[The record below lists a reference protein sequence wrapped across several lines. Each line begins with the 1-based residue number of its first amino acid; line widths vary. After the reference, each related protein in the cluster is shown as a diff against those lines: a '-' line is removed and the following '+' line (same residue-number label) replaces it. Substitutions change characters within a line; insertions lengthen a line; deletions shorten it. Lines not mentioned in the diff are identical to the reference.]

1 MSSVSQTSYLMSP
14 PESTSTSATDQD
26 GLTTQNISTSSSSI
40 SLSSNKASNHTN
52 DTNSSGS
59 SSHNTLF
66 TTSNSNRSASNKSY
80 LTSPPS
86 NESNS
91 SGAKVQ
97 ETFSTTPKFRT
108 SSSSDSQT
116 SSEASKMSK
125 NITSSGTSDHNGL
138 STSPTFSSSSS
149 SGPQTGHSKPT
160 PTHNSTSSGAA
171 QSLNSTTALNI
182 HDVNS
187 SFSRTS
193 NVTSK
198 PTNDRTSSGTG
209 KPENTGTTTAFRTS
223 SSSLSQPSYLTTQP
237 TTSATTKSSPT
248 TTASST
254 TTSSIILPSMTL
266 DNNPNFNSE
275 QLPQTESAEN
285 AANTMSKMSII
296 ADLVRNT
303 STAIIK
309 IGKTQGVF
317 AKLTQQN
324 EENKNFV
331 FTSSG
336 DVKILSESNNLATDY
351 ALSVHL
357 PKEASEMA
365 VKKNGS
371 YIGILVFPGI
381 PKINATSSFFNN
393 QILGIEMGVNISN
406 LSETINIQFTN
417 VNTSGLSVSC
427 VSWDGRSNQPDGAHK
442 WITDGC
448 KTIAVNSSVTCQCSH
463 LTFFA
468 ILMSPGNKNI
478 SSSDL
483 KTLTQITKAG
493 CGISLFFL
501 GVALFMHFLV
511 RKNKASEAVKIL
523 MNLFVALFFLNLCFL
538 VNESIAKLKVS
549 AACVAMAA
557 ALHYS
562 MLATFTWFFM
572 QALHLYFNLHQIST
586 DIKYY
591 MYKICLSGW
600 VIPALFVIGL
610 LASNNYGNME
620 IYDDNGTS
628 VSMCWITD
636 STLHMGVNIGYYGIV
651 FIFTLTIFLVAVVQ
665 ITKFA
670 SKADNRDK
678 VSTKKRL
685 FSLLG
690 LFCLL
695 GISWGFAFFS
705 YGPLLLPSFYIFTI
719 LNSFQGFFLFVYY
732 YFSSRIRP
740 EDRKISENSSRATE
754 NVYTTSPYA

>member
-1 MSSVSQTSYLMSP
+1 
-14 PESTSTSATDQD
+14 
-26 GLTTQNISTSSSSI
+26 
-40 SLSSNKASNHTN
+40 
-52 DTNSSGS
+52 
-59 SSHNTLF
+59 
-66 TTSNSNRSASNKSY
+66 
-80 LTSPPS
+80 
-86 NESNS
+86 
-91 SGAKVQ
+91 
-97 ETFSTTPKFRT
+97 
-108 SSSSDSQT
+108 
-116 SSEASKMSK
+116 
-125 NITSSGTSDHNGL
+125 
-138 STSPTFSSSSS
+138 
-149 SGPQTGHSKPT
+149 
-160 PTHNSTSSGAA
+160 
-171 QSLNSTTALNI
+171 
-182 HDVNS
+182 
-187 SFSRTS
+187 
-193 NVTSK
+193 
-198 PTNDRTSSGTG
+198 
-209 KPENTGTTTAFRTS
+209 
-223 SSSLSQPSYLTTQP
+223 
-237 TTSATTKSSPT
+237 
-248 TTASST
+248 
-254 TTSSIILPSMTL
+254 MTL

>member
-1 MSSVSQTSYLMSP
+1 MKSP
-14 PESTSTSATDQD
+14 PESTSTSATDQND
-26 GLTTQNISTSSSSI
+26 LTRQNISTSNSSDSPT
-40 SLSSNKASNHTN
+40 SHKASNHTN

>member
-1 MSSVSQTSYLMSP
+1 MS
-14 PESTSTSATDQD
+14 E
-26 GLTTQNISTSSSSI
+26 
-40 SLSSNKASNHTN
+40 
-52 DTNSSGS
+52 
-59 SSHNTLF
+59 
-66 TTSNSNRSASNKSY
+66 
-80 LTSPPS
+80 
-86 NESNS
+86 
-91 SGAKVQ
+91 
-97 ETFSTTPKFRT
+97 
-108 SSSSDSQT
+108 
-116 SSEASKMSK
+116 

-149 SGPQTGHSKPT
+149 SGPQTGHSASEST
-160 PTHNSTSSGAA
+160 NNITSSGNID
-171 QSLNSTTALNI
+171 QSGFSTSPTF
-182 HDVNS
+182 NS
-187 SFSRTS
+187 SSSSVSQTS
-193 NVTSK
+193 YLTSK

-237 TTSATTKSSPT
+237 STSATTKSSPTTTSTTQPSTSATTKSSST

-266 DNNPNFNSE
+266 DNNPNFSSDE
-275 QLPQTESAEN
+275 LPQTESAEN

-381 PKINATSSFFNN
+381 PKINATSSFFND

-417 VNTSGLSVSC
+417 VNTTGLSVSC

-448 KTIAVNSSVTCQCSH
+448 KTIAVNSSITCQCSH

-511 RKNKASEAVKIL
+511 RKTKASEAVKIL

-572 QALHLYFNLHQIST
+572 QALHLYFSLHQIST